1 MKIFTRALVAMG
13 LLAFVAGPA
22 LAYETGTFVLR
33 GGVGTVAPKSHSLK
47 FSEEGESV
55 VIDVENSTSM
65 TLTGTYMFSQN
76 WALDVMAA
84 LPFKH
89 DIKATIDMGEGPMTE
104 KIATTKQLPPT
115 ISLQYHFSPDSD
127 FQPYVG
133 RGMNWTNFSDTKL
146 ASSLSEGEM
155 EIDEDPVAL
164 KLDNSTGI
172 AAQFGGDWAIGDN
185 AVVNFDIR
193 YIDVDSDVS
202 VKFFGMDE
210 FEKLGTAK
218 IDPWLYSINLGYRF

>member
-1 MKIFTRALVAMG
+1 MKIFTRALVAIA

-22 LAYETGTFVLR
+22 LAYEPGTFVLR

-47 FSEEGESV
+47 YSDEFESF

-65 TLTGTYMFSQN
+65 TLTGTYMFN
-76 WALDVMAA
+76 KHWAIDVLAA

-89 DIKATIDMGEGPMTE
+89 DIKATVDIGDGPVTG
-104 KIATTKQLPPT
+104 KIASTKQLPPT

-133 RGMNWTNFSDTKL
+133 LGVNWTNFSDTKL
-146 ASSLSEGEM
+146 VSTSDS
-155 EIDEDPVAL
+155 EIDIDEL
-164 KLDNSTGI
+164 LEIRLDNSSGI
-172 AAQFGGDWAIGDN
+172 AASFGGDWALGDN
-185 AVVNFDIR
+185 AVINLDVR
-193 YIDVDSDVS
+193 YIDIDSDIS
-202 VKFFGMDE
+202 VQVFDMDE
-210 FEKLGTAK
+210 FEKIGTAN